1 MIKLFKIL
9 ILSLII
15 IFATNNVFGLIDTN
29 ITKVSKIWVK
39 NNSNSPLTLFVERIE
54 TLLPEDT
61 TINYFCWGACYP
73 PSVSISGEMVTIPSG
88 EIDKINFIGD
98 YIIKG
103 GAALIDTA
111 QITYCFI
118 DDCDAGNF
126 KCFTAFYSLE
136 GPNDSL
142 YQMLLFDS
150 NGCEVIAGIYNREIE
165 MNTIIDIRIFDMLG
179 RECRDYNSIPVGTLY
194 IKNGK
199 KLIKRK
205 L

>member
-1 MIKLFKIL
+1 MKNTFKIL
-9 ILSLII
+9 LLSLII
-15 IFATNNVFGLIDTN
+15 LFATNNVFSLADTN

-39 NNSNSPLTLFVERIE
+39 NNSNAPLTLFVERIE

-73 PSVSISGEMVTIPSG
+73 PSVSISGEMVTILSG

-103 GAALIDTA
+103 GAALVDTA

-118 DDCDAGNF
+118 DDCDPGNF

-136 GPNDSL
+136 GPTDSL
-142 YQMLLFDS
+142 YSMLVFDS
-150 NGCEVIAGIYNREIE
+150 NGCEVTVGIYDEERKGNMISDSR
-165 MNTIIDIRIFDMLG
+165 MFDLLG
-179 RECRDYNSIPVGTLY
+179 REFDAYTNIPLGSVFIRG
-194 IKNGK
+194 GK
-199 KLIKRK
+199 KYVKIIN
-205 L
+205 

>member
-1 MIKLFKIL
+1 MKKLLL
-9 ILSLII
+9 ILFGLI
-15 IFATNNVFGLIDTN
+15 IFATNNVFAIVDTSV
-29 ITKVSKIWVK
+29 TKVSKIWVK

-61 TINYFCWGACYP
+61 TVNYFCWGACYP

-103 GAALIDTA
+103 GAALVDTA

-150 NGCEVIAGIYNREIE
+150 NGCDVIATIDNMEQKTDIMVDSRMFDVSGKEFYHYNEIPFGILFIQ
-165 MNTIIDIRIFDMLG
+165 
-179 RECRDYNSIPVGTLY
+179 
-194 IKNGK
+194 NGK
-199 KLIKRK
+199 KYIKIIK
-205 L
+205 

>member
-1 MIKLFKIL
+1 MKKLLL
-9 ILSLII
+9 IL
-15 IFATNNVFGLIDTN
+15 FGLIIFVTSNVFASVDTN

-54 TLLPEDT
+54 TLLPEDST
-61 TINYFCWGACYP
+61 VNYFCWGACYP
-73 PSVSISGEMVTIPSG
+73 PSVSISGEMVTIPPG

-118 DDCDAGNF
+118 DDCDYGNF

-150 NGCEVIAGIYNREIE
+150 NGCDVIATIDNMEQKTDIMVDNRMFDVSGKEFYNYNEIP
-165 MNTIIDIRIFDMLG
+165 F
-179 RECRDYNSIPVGTLY
+179 GTLF
-194 IKNGK
+194 IQNGK
-199 KLIKRK
+199 KYIKIIK
-205 L
+205 